1 MSLRFWYTCPIHGSF
16 LILWNFSLNRSVK
29 YQFAL
34 SLHYYMTYQ
43 KIQELIKS
51 PNKEDQA
58 SWETD
63 LEEIM
68 SFKKEV
74 FSGYPSNT
82 SYDGR

>member
-1 MSLRFWYTCPIHGSF
+1 
-16 LILWNFSLNRSVK
+16 
-29 YQFAL
+29 
-34 SLHYYMTYQ
+34 MTYQ

-51 PNKEDQA
+51 PNKENQA

>member
-1 MSLRFWYTCPIHGSF
+1 
-16 LILWNFSLNRSVK
+16 
-29 YQFAL
+29 
-34 SLHYYMTYQ
+34 MTYQ

-68 SFKKEV
+68 SFKV